1 MTRTLLDCTERKNT
15 RLSSCRSINSTFKLS
30 PQHSHIQSNACSF
43 IDGFRVLVFS
53 ILVPYRDFKELLPQV
68 VAQGTCFVTFYICK
82 IVCVLLVMCPSR
94 EKKTKG

>member
-1 MTRTLLDCTERKNT
+1 M
-15 RLSSCRSINSTFKLS
+15 
-30 PQHSHIQSNACSF
+30 
-43 IDGFRVLVFS
+43 LVFS

-94 EKKTKG
+94 EKKNKRMKICKKKKKHQECL